1 MRFSLIFQSLIS
13 KIIYKIGLLVVIIIV
28 FIICSFM
35 ILAYF
40 QSQQTLLGNSINI
53 AGKTRFLTM
62 SVLFQTS
69 EYLNGI
75 LSLFSSHSTLVSSS
89 TGSTVRLN
97 DAMNNLNANLLA
109 LRDGRKTSNVELKP
123 LPSKYLDSWKTI
135 NNNWNRLTAFITY
148 DILKPAQQQRQQPQ
162 LKTLATASITTT
174 AFAAAAK
181 LYQSTKIKLESLA
194 LNVINL
200 SDRLVTQLG
209 NDTAKDSRN
218 LVLLEIFLA
227 VLNIG
232 VIILILYFVIKILK
246 PIYTLTRA
254 TSEIKKGNFDVSI
267 QENKG
272 NDELS
277 LLGQSFNSMVQSIKN
292 YITKQNQLTSELKE
306 LNERLKYKDH
316 LKDQFVYTS
325 AHELRNPI
333 QPILG
338 LSEFMRCRKSDEEET
353 EIFDIIIRN
362 AKRLGGLSEK
372 ILDIQ
377 KIESRTLMLDKERF
391 NINEMVRN
399 IINEI
404 KLKENKIEIIFVE
417 PKVDPVTVEADRM
430 RICEVILNLLS
441 NAIKFTKKSSTADAS
456 LHDQGNNAIIV
467 FTTIKSNQDNIN
479 DKSVDEIVISIR
491 DRGTGI
497 DPKILEELF
506 SIFVTESGTGSGL
519 GLFISKGI
527 VEAHGGKIWGK
538 NNDYD
543 ANSRGATFT
552 FSLPLVRPG
561 KAETGTGTATGDA
574 SKL

>member
-1 MRFSLIFQSLIS
+1 MRFSLIFQSIVH
-13 KIIYKIGLLVVIIIV
+13 KIIYKIGLLVVIIIA

-53 AGKTRFLTM
+53 AGKTRLLTM
-62 SVLFQTS
+62 NVLFETS

-75 LSLFSSHSTLVSSS
+75 LSSFSFHSTPVSSTS
-89 TGSTVRLN
+89 STVRLN

-109 LRDGRKTSNVELKP
+109 LRDGGKTSNVELEP
-123 LPSKYLDSWKTI
+123 LPSKYLDSWKLI
-135 NNNWNRLTAFITY
+135 NNDWNRLATFITY
-148 DILKPAQQQRQQPQ
+148 DILKPAQQQQRQQLQ
-162 LKTLATASITTT
+162 LKTVATASIPTT

-181 LYQSTKIKLESLA
+181 LYQFTKIKLGSLA
-194 LNVINL
+194 LNVIDS

-218 LVLLEIFLA
+218 LVLLEILLA

-232 VIILILYFVIKILK
+232 VVILILYFVIKILK
-246 PIYTLTRA
+246 PIDALTRA
-254 TSEIKKGNFDVSI
+254 TSEIKKGNFVPI

-292 YITKQNQLTSELKE
+292 YVTKQDQLTSELKE
-306 LNERLKYKDH
+306 LNDRLKYKDQ

-338 LSEFMRCRKSDEEET
+338 LSEFMRCRNADKKDT
-353 EIFDIIIRN
+353 ELFDIIIRN

-377 KIESRTLMLDKERF
+377 KIESRSLMLNKERF
-391 NINEMVRN
+391 NINEMIRN

-417 PKVDPVTVEADRM
+417 PKVDPVIVEADRM

-441 NAIKFTKKSSTADAS
+441 NAIKFTKKSSTADAI
-456 LHDQGNNAIIV
+456 LYGQGSNAIMV
-467 FTTIKSNQDNIN
+467 FTSIKSNQDNIN

-491 DRGTGI
+491 DRGTGV
-497 DPKILEELF
+497 DPKIQEELF
-506 SIFVTESGTGSGL
+506 SIFVAKCGTSSGL

-527 VEAHGGKIWGK
+527 VEAHGGKIWAENNADGK
-538 NNDYD
+538 
-543 ANSRGATFT
+543 GATFSFT
-552 FSLPLVRPG
+552 LSIS
-561 KAETGTGTATGDA
+561 ED
-574 SKL
+574 

>member
-13 KIIYKIGLLVVIIIV
+13 KIIYKIVLLVVIIIA

-69 EYLNGI
+69 EYLNAI
-75 LSLFSSHSTLVSSS
+75 LSAFFSHSTQVSTS
-89 TGSTVRLN
+89 TSSTVRLN
-97 DAMNNLNANLLA
+97 DAMNNLNASLLA
-109 LRDGRKTSNVELKP
+109 LRDGGKTSNVELEP
-123 LPSKYLDSWKTI
+123 LPSKYLDSWKMI
-135 NNNWNRLTAFITY
+135 NNNWNRLMTVITY
-148 DILKPAQQQRQQPQ
+148 DILKPAQQQQRQQLQ
-162 LKTLATASITTT
+162 LKTFATASIPTT

-181 LYQSTKIKLESLA
+181 LYQSTNIKLESLA
-194 LNVINL
+194 MNVINS

-218 LVLLEIFLA
+218 LVLLEILLA
-227 VLNIG
+227 LLNIG
-232 VIILILYFVIKILK
+232 VVTLILYFVIKILK
-246 PIYTLTRA
+246 PIDTLTRA
-254 TSEIKKGNFDVSI
+254 ISEIKKGNFDVPI
-267 QENKG
+267 QEHKG

-277 LLGQSFNSMVQSIKN
+277 LLSESFNSMVQSIKN
-292 YITKQNQLTSELKE
+292 YITTQNQLTSELKE
-306 LNERLKYKDH
+306 LNERLKYKDQ

-338 LSEFMRCRKSDEEET
+338 LSEFMRYRKADEEET

-372 ILDIQ
+372 ILDFQ
-377 KIESRTLMLDKERF
+377 KIENRTLMLDKERF

-417 PKVDPVTVEADRM
+417 PKVDPVIVEADRM
-430 RICEVILNLLS
+430 RIYEVILNLLS
-441 NAIKFTKKSSTADAS
+441 NAIKFTKKSSTVDAN
-456 LHDQGNNAIIV
+456 LHDQGRNPIIV
-467 FTTIKSNQDNIN
+467 FTSIKSNQDNIN
-479 DKSVDEIVISIR
+479 NKSVDEIVISIR

-497 DPKILEELF
+497 DPKIQEELF
-506 SIFVTESGTGSGL
+506 SIFATKSGMGSGL

-527 VEAHGGKIWGK
+527 VEAHGGKVWAENNAEGK
-538 NNDYD
+538 
-543 ANSRGATFT
+543 GATFSFT
-552 FSLPLVRPG
+552 LPI
-561 KAETGTGTATGDA
+561 
-574 SKL
+574 SQN

>member
-13 KIIYKIGLLVVIIIV
+13 KIIYKIGLLVVIIIA

-62 SVLFQTS
+62 DVLFQTS
-69 EYLNGI
+69 EYLNAI
-75 LSLFSSHSTLVSSS
+75 LSSFFSHSTPVSSS
-89 TGSTVRLN
+89 TSSTVRLN

-109 LRDGRKTSNVELKP
+109 LRDGGKTSNVELEP
-123 LPSKYLDSWKTI
+123 LPSKYLDSWKII
-135 NNNWNRLTAFITY
+135 NNNWNRLTTVITY
-148 DILKPAQQQRQQPQ
+148 DILKPAQQQQRQQLQ
-162 LKTLATASITTT
+162 LKTFATGSIPTT

-181 LYQSTKIKLESLA
+181 LYQYTNIKLESLA
-194 LNVINL
+194 LNVINS
-200 SDRLVTQLG
+200 SDRLVRQLG

-218 LVLLEIFLA
+218 LVLLEILLA

-232 VIILILYFVIKILK
+232 VVTLILYFVIKILK
-246 PIYTLTRA
+246 PIGALTRA
-254 TSEIKKGNFDVSI
+254 ISEIKKGNFDVPI
-267 QENKG
+267 QEHKG

-277 LLGQSFNSMVQSIKN
+277 LLSESFNSMVQSIKN
-292 YITKQNQLTSELKE
+292 FITTQNRLTSELKE
-306 LNERLKYKDH
+306 LNERLKYKDQ

-338 LSEFMRCRKSDEEET
+338 LSEFMRCRKADQEET

-377 KIESRTLMLDKERF
+377 NIESRALMLDKERF

-417 PKVDPVTVEADRM
+417 PKVDPVIVEADRM
-430 RICEVILNLLS
+430 RIYEVILNLLS
-441 NAIKFTKKSSTADAS
+441 NAIKSTKKSSTADVN
-456 LHDQGNNAIIV
+456 LHDQGSNPIIV
-467 FTTIKSNQDNIN
+467 STTIKSNQDNIN

-497 DPKILEELF
+497 DPKIQEELF
-506 SIFVTESGTGSGL
+506 SIFATKSGTGSGL

-527 VEAHGGKIWGK
+527 VEAHGGKVWAENNAEGK
-538 NNDYD
+538 
-543 ANSRGATFT
+543 GATFSFT
-552 FSLPLVRPG
+552 LPISQ
-561 KAETGTGTATGDA
+561 E
-574 SKL
+574 

>member
-13 KIIYKIGLLVVIIIV
+13 KIIYKIGLLAVIIIA

-75 LSLFSSHSTLVSSS
+75 LSSFSSHSTLVSSS
-89 TGSTVRLN
+89 TSSTMRLN
-97 DAMNNLNANLLA
+97 DAMNNMNANLLA
-109 LRDGRKTSNVELKP
+109 LRDGGKTSNVDLEP
-123 LPSKYLDSWKTI
+123 LPSKYLDSWKMI
-135 NNNWNRLTAFITY
+135 NNNWNRLTTFITY
-148 DILKPAQQQRQQPQ
+148 DILKPAQQQQRQQLQ
-162 LKTLATASITTT
+162 LKTLATASISTI

-194 LNVINL
+194 LNVINS

-209 NDTAKDSRN
+209 NGTAKDSRN

-227 VLNIG
+227 VLNI
-232 VIILILYFVIKILK
+232 VVVILILYFVIKILK
-246 PIYTLTRA
+246 PIDTLTRA
-254 TSEIKKGNFDVSI
+254 TSEIKKGNFDVPI
-267 QENKG
+267 QENKA

-306 LNERLKYKDH
+306 LNERLNYKDH

-391 NINEMVRN
+391 NINEMIRN

-404 KLKENKIEIIFVE
+404 KSKENKIEIIFVE
-417 PKVDPVTVEADRM
+417 PKVDPVIVEADRM

-441 NAIKFTKKSSTADAS
+441 NAIKFTKKCSTADTN
-456 LHDQGNNAIIV
+456 LHDQGSNAIIV
-467 FTTIKSNQDNIN
+467 YTTIKSNQDNIN
-479 DKSVDEIVISIR
+479 DKRGDEIVISIR
-491 DRGTGI
+491 DRGTGV
-497 DPKILEELF
+497 DPKIQEELF
-506 SIFVTESGTGSGL
+506 SIFVTKSGTGSGL

-527 VEAHGGKIWGK
+527 VEAHGGKVWAENNAEGK
-538 NNDYD
+538 
-543 ANSRGATFT
+543 GTT
-552 FSLPLVRPG
+552 FSFTLPISR
-561 KAETGTGTATGDA
+561 AFSA
-574 SKL
+574 

>member
-1 MRFSLIFQSLIS
+1 MGAPIIMRFSLIFQSLIS
-13 KIIYKIGLLVVIIIV
+13 KIIYKIGLLAVIIIA

-75 LSLFSSHSTLVSSS
+75 LSSFSSHSTLVSSS
-89 TGSTVRLN
+89 TSSTMRLN
-97 DAMNNLNANLLA
+97 DAMNNMNANLLA
-109 LRDGRKTSNVELKP
+109 LRDGGKTSNVDLEP
-123 LPSKYLDSWKTI
+123 LPSKYLDSWKMI
-135 NNNWNRLTAFITY
+135 NNNWNRLTTFITY
-148 DILKPAQQQRQQPQ
+148 DILKPAQQQQRQQLQ
-162 LKTLATASITTT
+162 LKTLATASISTI

-194 LNVINL
+194 LNVINS

-209 NDTAKDSRN
+209 NGTAKDSRN

-227 VLNIG
+227 VLNI
-232 VIILILYFVIKILK
+232 VVVILILYFVIKILK
-246 PIYTLTRA
+246 PIDTLTRA
-254 TSEIKKGNFDVSI
+254 TSEIKKGNFDVPI
-267 QENKG
+267 QENKA

-306 LNERLKYKDH
+306 LNERLNYKDH

-391 NINEMVRN
+391 NINEMIRN

-404 KLKENKIEIIFVE
+404 KSKENKIEIIFVE
-417 PKVDPVTVEADRM
+417 PKVDPVIVEADRM

-441 NAIKFTKKSSTADAS
+441 NAIKFTKKCSTADTS
-456 LHDQGNNAIIV
+456 LHDQGSNAIIV
-467 FTTIKSNQDNIN
+467 YTTIKSNQDNIN
-479 DKSVDEIVISIR
+479 DKRGDEIVISIR
-491 DRGTGI
+491 DRGTGV
-497 DPKILEELF
+497 DPKIQEELF
-506 SIFVTESGTGSGL
+506 SIFVTKSGTGSGL

-527 VEAHGGKIWGK
+527 VEAHGGKVWAENNAEGK
-538 NNDYD
+538 
-543 ANSRGATFT
+543 GTT
-552 FSLPLVRPG
+552 FSFTLPISR
-561 KAETGTGTATGDA
+561 AFSA
-574 SKL
+574 

>member
-1 MRFSLIFQSLIS
+1 VAIWGAPIIMRFSLIFQSMVY
-13 KIIYKIGLLVVIIIV
+13 KIIYKIGLLIVIIIV
-28 FIICSFM
+28 FIICSFI

-62 SVLFQTS
+62 DILFQTS

-75 LSLFSSHSTLVSSS
+75 LSSFSSHSAPVSLTS
-89 TGSTVRLN
+89 STVRLN

-109 LRDGRKTSNVELKP
+109 LRDGGKTSNVELEP
-123 LPSKYLDSWKTI
+123 LPSKYLDSWKII
-135 NNNWNRLTAFITY
+135 NNNWNRLTMFITY
-148 DILKPAQQQRQQPQ
+148 DILKPAQQQQRQQPQ
-162 LKTLATASITTT
+162 LKTLATASIPTS

-194 LNVINL
+194 SKVINS

-218 LVLLEIFLA
+218 LVMLEIFLA

-232 VIILILYFVIKILK
+232 VVILILYFVIKIFK
-246 PIYTLTRA
+246 PIDTLTRA
-254 TSEIKKGNFDVSI
+254 TSEIKKGNFDVPI
-267 QENKG
+267 QEHKG

-277 LLGQSFNSMVQSIKN
+277 LLGQSFNSMVQSIKS
-292 YITKQNQLTSELKE
+292 YITTQDQLTSKLKE
-306 LNERLKYKDH
+306 LNERLKYKDQ

-338 LSEFMRCRKSDEEET
+338 LSEFMRYRNTDEEEI
-353 EIFDIIIRN
+353 ELFDIIIRN

-377 KIESRTLMLDKERF
+377 NIESRTLMLDKERF
-391 NINEMVRN
+391 NINEMVTN

-417 PKVDPVTVEADRM
+417 PKVDPVIVEADRL
-430 RICEVILNLLS
+430 RIYEVMLNLLS

-456 LHDQGNNAIIV
+456 FNDQGSNAIIV
-467 FTTIKSNQDNIN
+467 FTTIKSNEDNIN
-479 DKSVDEIVISIR
+479 DKSIDEIVISIR

-497 DPKILEELF
+497 DPKMHKELF
-506 SIFVTESGTGSGL
+506 SIFVTQSGPGSGL

-527 VEAHGGKIWGK
+527 VEAHGGKVWAENNADGK
-538 NNDYD
+538 
-543 ANSRGATFT
+543 GATFSFT
-552 FSLPLVRPG
+552 LPI
-561 KAETGTGTATGDA
+561 
-574 SKL
+574 SQ

>member
-1 MRFSLIFQSLIS
+1 VAIWGAPIIMRFSLIFQSMVY
-13 KIIYKIGLLVVIIIV
+13 KIIYKIGLLIVIIIV
-28 FIICSFM
+28 FIICSFI

-62 SVLFQTS
+62 DILFQTS

-75 LSLFSSHSTLVSSS
+75 LSSFSSHSAPVSLTS
-89 TGSTVRLN
+89 STVRLN

-109 LRDGRKTSNVELKP
+109 LRDGGKTSNVELEP
-123 LPSKYLDSWKTI
+123 LPSKYLDSWKII
-135 NNNWNRLTAFITY
+135 NNNWNRLTMFITY
-148 DILKPAQQQRQQPQ
+148 DILKPAQQQQRQQPQ
-162 LKTLATASITTT
+162 LKTLATASIPTS

-194 LNVINL
+194 SKVINS

-209 NDTAKDSRN
+209 NDTAKDSMN
-218 LVLLEIFLA
+218 LVMLEIFLA

-232 VIILILYFVIKILK
+232 VVILILYFVIKIFK
-246 PIYTLTRA
+246 PIDTLTRA
-254 TSEIKKGNFDVSI
+254 TSEIKKGNFDVPI
-267 QENKG
+267 QEHKG

-277 LLGQSFNSMVQSIKN
+277 LLGQSFNSMVQSIKS
-292 YITKQNQLTSELKE
+292 YITTQDQLTSKLKE
-306 LNERLKYKDH
+306 LNERLKYKDQ

-338 LSEFMRCRKSDEEET
+338 LSEFMRYRNADEEEI
-353 EIFDIIIRN
+353 ELFDIIIRN
-362 AKRLGGLSEK
+362 ARRLGSLSEK

-377 KIESRTLMLDKERF
+377 NIESRTLMLDKERF
-391 NINEMVRN
+391 NINEMVTN

-404 KLKENKIEIIFVE
+404 KLKEHKIEIIFVE
-417 PKVDPVTVEADRM
+417 PKVDPVIVEADRL
-430 RICEVILNLLS
+430 RIYEVMLNLLS

-456 LHDQGNNAIIV
+456 FNDQGSNAIIV
-467 FTTIKSNQDNIN
+467 FTTIKSNEDNIN
-479 DKSVDEIVISIR
+479 DKSIDEIVISIR

-497 DPKILEELF
+497 DPKMQKELF
-506 SIFVTESGTGSGL
+506 SIFVTQSGTGSGL

-527 VEAHGGKIWGK
+527 VEAHGGKVWAENNADGK
-538 NNDYD
+538 
-543 ANSRGATFT
+543 GATFSFT
-552 FSLPLVRPG
+552 LPI
-561 KAETGTGTATGDA
+561 
-574 SKL
+574 SQ